1 MLDTM
6 KFALVPEHIRD
17 LQPYK
22 AGKTIQEVLDV
33 YKPER
38 IAKLASNENR
48 LGCSPNALLAAQES
62 FSTIMNYPDPTSRAL
77 RAEIAKMHGIKP
89 ENVIAGNGSEGVMS
103 LITRTFFRDTD
114 HALTAAG
121 TFIGF
126 WVLINSRGVKLVKVP
141 LTKDYAFDLQA
152 IADAITEETR
162 VVYLANPNNPT
173 GTYFTKQEFEW
184 FMTQVPEHVLVI
196 MDEAY
201 FEYAQHE
208 PDYADSM
215 RYRMDNVITLRTFSK
230 GYGLAG
236 FRVGYGMAHEDLIG
250 NLMKVKLPFEP
261 GSPSQAAALAA
272 LKDVDFMQRS
282 YELVQQGKQRLYQF
296 LDKKGMRYV
305 KSASNSVMLV
315 FDTSNEAAHFTD
327 KMLELGVVLRHLPAF
342 GIPEGVRVT
351 IGLEEDM
358 QQFEWAFEIVEKV

>member
-48 LGCSPNALLAAQES
+48 LGCSPKAILAAQES
-62 FSTIMNYPDPTSRAL
+62 LSTIMNYPDPTSREL
-77 RAEIAKMHGIKP
+77 RAEIAKLHGIKP

-126 WVLINSRGVKLVKVP
+126 WVLIHSRGVKLVKVP
-141 LTKDYAFDLQA
+141 LTKEYAFDLQA

-201 FEYAQHE
+201 FEYAQYE
-208 PDYADSM
+208 PNYPDSM

-236 FRVGYGMAHEDLIG
+236 FRVGYGMAHEDLISH
-250 NLMKVKLPFEP
+250 LMKVKLPFEP
-261 GSPSQAAALAA
+261 SSPSQAAALAA
-272 LKDVDFMQRS
+272 LKDTEFMQRS
-282 YELVQQGKQRLYQF
+282 YDLVQAGKQRLYQF

-358 QQFEWAFEIVEKV
+358 QQFEWAFEKIF

>member
-1 MLDTM
+1 M
-6 KFALVPEHIRD
+6 KFAVVPEHIRD

-22 AGKTIQEVLDV
+22 AGKTLQEVLDV

-48 LGCSPNALLAAQES
+48 MGCSPAALKAAQDT
-62 FSTIMNYPDPTSRAL
+62 FGQIMNYPDPSSRAL

-103 LITRTFFRDTD
+103 LITRTFFKDTD
-114 HALTAAG
+114 QALTAAG

-141 LTKDYAFDLQA
+141 LTQNYAFDLQA
-152 IADAITEETR
+152 LADAITEETR

-201 FEYAQHE
+201 YEYAKDE
-208 PDYADSM
+208 PNYPDSM

-272 LKDVDFMQRS
+272 LRDTEFIERS
-282 YELVQQGKQRLYQF
+282 VELVLRGKERLYAF
-296 LDKKGMRYV
+296 LDKKGMNYV
-305 KSASNSVMLV
+305 KSASNSVMMV
-315 FDTSNEAAHFTD
+315 FDNENDAAHFTD
-327 KMLELGVVLRHLPAF
+327 KMLERGVVLRHLPAF
-342 GIPEGVRVT
+342 GIPEGVRIT

-358 QQFEWAFEIVEKV
+358 TQFEWAFEQVVK